1 MADMGTS
8 GAFMKIGMIEGESQ
22 DKAHDKWVEIQSMTS
37 AISRSVGAIR
47 AQGQTTLGDVCVV
60 RYLDKSSPKL
70 SEACANGT
78 LYDEVQIDFTSQIKD
93 KNEPYLTY
101 KLKNVI
107 VTGYTLRCVGDITE
121 KATEEVMLNFTD
133 VEWTYMVWDKKT
145 FKKVGPV
152 AGKYVPMKG
161 ATA

>member
-1 MADMGTS
+1 MATMGTS
-8 GAFMKIGMIEGESQ
+8 GAFMKIGKIEGESQ
-22 DKAHDKWVEIQSMTS
+22 DKAHDKWVEIQSMS
-37 AISRSVGAIR
+37 APISRSVGAIR
-47 AQGQTTLGDVCVV
+47 AQGQTTLGDIVVV

-70 SEACANGT
+70 AEACANGT
-78 LYDEVQIDFTSQIKD
+78 LFDEVQIDFTSQIKD

-107 VTGYTLRCVGDITE
+107 VTGYTFHGVGDISE
-121 KATEEVMLNFTD
+121 KAQEEVMLNFTD
-133 VEWTYMVWDKKT
+133 VEWTYVVWNKSTLQKE
-145 FKKVGPV
+145 GQV